1 MVVVVFDA
9 VSRFFF
15 QMMNSNGN
23 CRGSMS
29 PSSNTG
35 IAGGGGPPG
44 GIHLTTSAAA
54 AAAAVAVAAA
64 STGQAVQGNNV
75 QSNMSGG
82 GGGGLG
88 VGINNDGLSSS
99 YNPAMPLAGVYS
111 PKTSH
116 LSIVQQ
122 QLEQV
127 NFVLLLF
134 SF

>member
-1 MVVVVFDA
+1 
-9 VSRFFF
+9 
-15 QMMNSNGN
+15 MNSNGN

-35 IAGGGGPPG
+35 IAGGGPPG
-44 GIHLTTSAAA
+44 GIHLTTNAAAA
-54 AAAAVAVAAA
+54 AAAAVAAAAA

>member
-1 MVVVVFDA
+1 
-9 VSRFFF
+9 
-15 QMMNSNGN
+15 MNSNGN

-35 IAGGGGPPG
+35 IAGGGPPG
-44 GIHLTTSAAA
+44 GIHLTTSAAV
-54 AAAAVAVAAA
+54 AAVAVAAA

>member
-35 IAGGGGPPG
+35 IAGGGPPG
-44 GIHLTTSAAA
+44 GIHLTTNAAAA
-54 AAAAVAVAAA
+54 AAAAVAAAAA

>member
-1 MVVVVFDA
+1 
-9 VSRFFF
+9 
-15 QMMNSNGN
+15 
-23 CRGSMS
+23 MS

-44 GIHLTTSAAA
+44 GIHLTTNAAAA
-54 AAAAVAVAAA
+54 AAAAVAAAAA

-75 QSNMSGG
+75 QSNMSGGG

>member
-35 IAGGGGPPG
+35 IAGGGPPG
-44 GIHLTTSAAA
+44 GIHLTTNAAA
-54 AAAAVAVAAA
+54 AAAAVAAAAA

>member
-1 MVVVVFDA
+1 
-9 VSRFFF
+9 
-15 QMMNSNGN
+15 
-23 CRGSMS
+23 MS
-29 PSSNTG
+29 PSSNAG

-44 GIHLTTSAAA
+44 GIHLTTAA
-54 AAAAVAVAAA
+54 AAAAVAAAAA

-75 QSNMSGG
+75 QSNMSGGG